1 MVFDELD
8 EVIVE
13 GIYPVEPKTP
23 PVKKPVKTANAK
35 QQPKKVSKT
44 DHVHPSEKGKTV
56 VVEERPEY
64 IGSLGE
70 IDDEGCNDHDHG
82 NIRFVLTEKIIE
94 EVSDDRSKLAEY
106 MVFSEILG
114 KPKCKR

>member
-13 GIYPVEPKTP
+13 GIYPVAPKKP
-23 PVKKPVKTANAK
+23 PVKKSEKKPTPKKKTA
-35 QQPKKVSKT
+35 
-44 DHVHPSEKGKTV
+44 DHVHPSEEGQNVK
-56 VVEERPEY
+56 VEVRPEY

-70 IDDEGCNDHDHG
+70 VDDEGCNDHEHG
-82 NIRFVLTEKIIE
+82 NLRFVLTEKIVD
-94 EVSDDRSKLAEY
+94 EVSNDRSKLAEY